1 MIDNKSERNV
11 MEATQSL
18 ISDNPSAMSQ
28 PRAVPVSVEFV
39 AYTAL
44 VLLALVLRL
53 AQLDV
58 VPMTNAQA
66 REALAAW
73 RVVQPEAAGSSIVAT
88 SPLLFLL
95 HSLAFTTLGASEF
108 AARIGTV
115 LASIILI
122 LTPLFFRELLG
133 RWRAFTLS
141 LLLTFSPVL
150 LIASRVDSPVIWTV
164 LSGILALWAL
174 WRYYETAQRGY
185 AALAM
190 VLIAGAIFLTDP
202 SGFVFILILLGA
214 GGFALWMTPRD
225 DLDELDEPTTDHF
238 SILRER
244 LQTWP
249 WLNGLLLSVLVVW
262 VGSTLFMM
270 YPTGLS
276 TVGGLL
282 GAGANGL
289 TVPKPGIPPAFPIL
303 IALFYEPLTVILGVT
318 AVVWLIRNDQFTFIE
333 RFFTAWLVLAVLAS
347 VLYAGARAEQ
357 ALWVVVPLVGLMSSL
372 VGGLL
377 TRTTHPLWWNVPAWS
392 KWVVALVAVF
402 LLAMFTIHL
411 QSLSRSIINTTEGV
425 FQLGNANSASV
436 VLVII
441 SLMSMVIGL
450 FLAASIWGMQTTIQ
464 GAAIGLLAFG
474 LVTSLSSGWWS
485 AVEVSDSPIEL
496 WNREAI
502 SDETTLLRNTLNEVA
517 RRISGDLPQISIAAL
532 VPDDGV
538 VAWLLRDYPNTRF
551 IADLNDAKTQE
562 IILLP
567 MYNEAPDLGG
577 SYVGQ
582 NFRISSTWNPA
593 SVRFADLLSWWTTG
607 KTRVPASPSDTM
619 VLWLRQDIYNGVPF
633 QSSAVNS

>member
-1 MIDNKSERNV
+1 
-11 MEATQSL
+11 
-18 ISDNPSAMSQ
+18 
-28 PRAVPVSVEFV
+28 
-39 AYTAL
+39 
-44 VLLALVLRL
+44 
-53 AQLDV
+53 
-58 VPMTNAQA
+58 
-66 REALAAW
+66 
-73 RVVQPEAAGSSIVAT
+73 
-88 SPLLFLL
+88 
-95 HSLAFTTLGASEF
+95 
-108 AARIGTV
+108 
-115 LASIILI
+115 
-122 LTPLFFRELLG
+122 
-133 RWRAFTLS
+133 
-141 LLLTFSPVL
+141 
-150 LIASRVDSPVIWTV
+150 
-164 LSGILALWAL
+164 
-174 WRYYETAQRGY
+174 
-185 AALAM
+185 
-190 VLIAGAIFLTDP
+190 
-202 SGFVFILILLGA
+202 
-214 GGFALWMTPRD
+214 
-225 DLDELDEPTTDHF
+225 
-238 SILRER
+238 
-244 LQTWP
+244 
-249 WLNGLLLSVLVVW
+249 
-262 VGSTLFMM
+262 
-270 YPTGLS
+270 
-276 TVGGLL
+276 
-282 GAGANGL
+282 
-289 TVPKPGIPPAFPIL
+289 
-303 IALFYEPLTVILGVT
+303 
-318 AVVWLIRNDQFTFIE
+318 
-333 RFFTAWLVLAVLAS
+333 
-347 VLYAGARAEQ
+347 
-357 ALWVVVPLVGLMSSL
+357 
-372 VGGLL
+372 
-377 TRTTHPLWWNVPAWS
+377 
-392 KWVVALVAVF
+392 
-402 LLAMFTIHL
+402 
-411 QSLSRSIINTTEGV
+411 
-425 FQLGNANSASV
+425 V